1 MIRKERY
8 IFREIAKRFA
18 KETSLMKKWLTI
30 IEVDSISIYVT
41 HNVIV
46 VSEII
51 SVTDYHNHS
60 KTIFVKVVF

>member
-41 HNVIV
+41 HNVID
-46 VSEII
+46 VSEVI
-51 SVTDYHNHS
+51 SVTDSHNHS
-60 KTIFVKVVF
+60 QTIFVKIMF